1 MNEHAESDKIL
12 RDVKYYGAENES
24 LKLRI
29 EEYKFIDGV
38 NKNIILELK
47 QKLVDFDYLKNT
59 LNDAI
64 AEVRFMKSINEDL
77 NKKVLLA
84 NKNEMNLIIELNQLG
99 NFSHK
104 LDEKENDN
112 NNLKLQLEDTIN
124 QLRKHRTELL
134 FLNEK
139 ISRIDLL
146 ESLLADTI
154 QERDEW
160 KLKGE
165 NDKGSI

>member
-12 RDVKYYGAENES
+12 RDVKYYGAENQS

-29 EEYKFIDGV
+29 EEYKYIDKI
-38 NKNIILELK
+38 NQNTILELR
-47 QKLVDFDYLKNT
+47 QRIVDFNYLQNK

-64 AEVRFMKSINEDL
+64 VELGFTKSINEDF
-77 NKKVLLA
+77 KKKLLLA
-84 NKNEMNLIIELNQLG
+84 NKNEMNLQIELNQLG
-99 NFSHK
+99 NHRHK
-104 LDEKENDN
+104 LDEKENDYT
-112 NNLKLQLEDTIN
+112 NLKLQLEDTIY
-124 QLRKHRTELL
+124 QLRKQRSQSL
-134 FLNEK
+134 FLNEQ

-146 ESLLADTI
+146 ESLLAGAI

-165 NDKGSI
+165 K

>member
-29 EEYKFIDGV
+29 EEYKYIDKI
-38 NKNIILELK
+38 NQNTILELR
-47 QKLVDFDYLKNT
+47 QRIVDFNYLQNK

-64 AEVRFMKSINEDL
+64 VELGFTKSINEDF
-77 NKKVLLA
+77 KKKLLLA
-84 NKNEMNLIIELNQLG
+84 NKNEMNLQIELNQLG
-99 NFSHK
+99 NYRHK
-104 LDEKENDN
+104 LDEKENDYT
-112 NNLKLQLEDTIN
+112 NLKLQLEDTIY
-124 QLRKHRTELL
+124 QLRKQRSQSL
-134 FLNEK
+134 FLNEQ

-146 ESLLADTI
+146 ESLLADAI

-165 NDKGSI
+165 K